1 MADLAHGEFS
11 LRQLAHFV
19 AVAEEGSI
27 SAAAERLFMSQSAI
41 AGSITELDRGL
52 GADLCVRRR
61 AQGVF
66 SPPRASCC
74 STGPGACSPRRRS

>member
-11 LRQLAHFV
+11 LRQLARFV

-41 AGSITELDRGL
+41 ADSITELDRGL
-52 GADLCVRRR
+52 GADLCMRRR

-66 SPPRASCC
+66 LTPTGKLLLNRARRLL
-74 STGPGACSPRRRS
+74 PRRRS